1 MHWPGT
7 IRQLGSDLLSL
18 FSPPTCCACGTA
30 LVRGEQ
36 MMCTHC
42 LMKLPKTNFH
52 KVRDNMIEK
61 SFWGRIRIE
70 RATSFFFFMKGSNF
84 QHILHSLKY
93 KGRSDIGVYLGKRF
107 GNELVTQPDFRHFD
121 RIIPV
126 PLHADKLKKRGYNQS
141 EMIAHGMSKAMGIPV
156 DNKTLVRLTFTETQ
170 TKKNRIER
178 WENVKSVF
186 SANPAVNLM
195 DQHVLLVD
203 DVLTT
208 GATIEGCAQALL
220 DKNPTVKI
228 SVATLAYAHTM

>member
-141 EMIAHGMSKAMGIPV
+141 EMIAHGMSKAMGIPI
-156 DNKTLVRLTFTETQ
+156 DNKTLVRSTFTETQ

>member
-1 MHWPGT
+1 M
-7 IRQLGSDLLSL
+7 
-18 FSPPTCCACGTA
+18 
-30 LVRGEQ
+30 VRGEQ
-36 MMCTHC
+36 TLCVSC
-42 LMKLPKTNFH
+42 LMKLPQTNFH
-52 KVRDNMIEK
+52 KMRNNMIEK

-70 RATSFFFFMKGSNF
+70 RATSFFFFMKGSDF
-84 QHILHSLKY
+84 QHLLHALKY

-107 GNELVTQPDFRHFD
+107 GNELVTQPDFKHFD

-141 EMIAHGMSKAMGIPV
+141 EMIARGLSKAMHIPV
-156 DNKTLVRLTFTETQ
+156 DTKVLARTTFTETQ
-170 TKKNRIER
+170 THKSRIER

-186 SANPAVNLM
+186 AANSAINLNG
-195 DQHVLLVD
+195 QHVLLVD

-228 SVATLAYAHTM
+228 SVATLAYAHTV

>member
-18 FSPPTCCACGTA
+18 FSPPQCCACGTA

-36 MMCTHC
+36 LMCAHC
-42 LMKLPKTNFH
+42 LMKMPLTNFH

-61 SFWGRIRIE
+61 SFWGRIHIE
-70 RATSFFFFMKGSNF
+70 RATSYFFFVKGSDF
-84 QHILHSLKY
+84 QHLLHALKY
-93 KGRSDIGVYLGKRF
+93 NGRKDIGVTMGRRF
-107 GNELVTQPDFRHFD
+107 GNELVRQPDFSHFD

-126 PLHADKLKKRGYNQS
+126 PLHRDKLKKRGYNQS
-141 EMIAHGMSKAMGIPV
+141 EMIARGMSKAMSVPI
-156 DNKTLVRLTFTETQ
+156 DTKTLVRTTFTETQ
-170 TKKNRIER
+170 TRKSRIER

-186 SANPAVNLM
+186 AANPAVNLN
-195 DQHVLLVD
+195 DQHILLVD

-220 DKNPTVKI
+220 NKNPDVKI
-228 SVATLAYAHTM
+228 SVATLAYAHTV

>member
-1 MHWPGT
+1 MHWTGT

-42 LMKLPKTNFH
+42 LMKMPLTNFH
-52 KVRDNMIEK
+52 KVRDNMVEK
-61 SFWGRIRIE
+61 SFWGRIPIE
-70 RATSFFFFMKGSNF
+70 RATSYFFFVKDSDF

-93 KGRSDIGVYLGKRF
+93 NGRSDIGVYLGKRF
-107 GNELVTQPDFRHFD
+107 GNELITQPDFKHFD

-141 EMIAHGMSKAMGIPV
+141 EMIARGLSKAMNIPV
-156 DNKTLVRLTFTETQ
+156 DTKTLVRTTFTETQ
-170 TKKNRIER
+170 TKKSRIER

-186 SANPAVNLM
+186 AANPAVNLNG
-195 DQHVLLVD
+195 QHVLLVD

-228 SVATLAYAHTM
+228 SVATLAYAHTV

>member
-156 DNKTLVRLTFTETQ
+156 DNKTLVRSTFTETQ

-186 SANPAVNLM
+186 SANPVVNLM

>member
-156 DNKTLVRLTFTETQ
+156 DNKTLVRSTFTETQ

>member
-1 MHWPGT
+1 M
-7 IRQLGSDLLSL
+7 
-18 FSPPTCCACGTA
+18 
-30 LVRGEQ
+30 VRGEQ
-36 MMCTHC
+36 TLCVSC
-42 LMKLPKTNFH
+42 LMKLPQTNFH
-52 KVRDNMIEK
+52 KMRNNMIEK

-70 RATSFFFFMKGSNF
+70 RATSFFFFMKGSDF
-84 QHILHSLKY
+84 QHLLHALKY

-107 GNELVTQPDFRHFD
+107 GNELVTQPDFRNFD

-141 EMIAHGMSKAMGIPV
+141 EMIARGLSKAMNIPV
-156 DNKTLVRLTFTETQ
+156 DTKTLVRTTFTETQ
-170 TKKNRIER
+170 TKKSRIER

-186 SANPAVNLM
+186 SANPAINLNG
-195 DQHVLLVD
+195 QHVLLVD

-228 SVATLAYAHTM
+228 SVATLAYAHTV

>member
-1 MHWPGT
+1 MHWPDT

-18 FSPPTCCACGTA
+18 FSPPVCGACGTA

-36 MMCTHC
+36 TLCVSC
-42 LMKLPKTNFH
+42 LMKLPQTNFH
-52 KVRDNMIEK
+52 KMRNNMIEK

-70 RATSFFFFMKGSNF
+70 RATSFFFFMKGSDF
-84 QHILHSLKY
+84 QHLLHALKY

-107 GNELVTQPDFRHFD
+107 GNELVTQPDFKHFD

-141 EMIAHGMSKAMGIPV
+141 EMIARGLSKAMHIPV
-156 DNKTLVRLTFTETQ
+156 DTKVLARTTFTETQ
-170 TKKNRIER
+170 THKSRIER

-186 SANPAVNLM
+186 AANSAINLNG
-195 DQHVLLVD
+195 QHVLLVD

-228 SVATLAYAHTM
+228 SVATLAYAHTV

>member
-1 MHWPGT
+1 MRWPGT

-18 FSPPTCCACGTA
+18 FSPPVCCACATV

-36 MMCTHC
+36 TLCVNC
-42 LMKLPKTNFH
+42 LMKLPQTNFH
-52 KVRDNMIEK
+52 RMRDNMIEK

-70 RATSFFFFMKGSNF
+70 RATSFFFFVKGNDF
-84 QHILHSLKY
+84 QHLLHALKY

-107 GNELVTQPDFRHFD
+107 GNELVTHPDFRHFD

-126 PLHADKLKKRGYNQS
+126 PLHTDKLKKRGYNQS
-141 EMIAHGMSKAMGIPV
+141 EMIARGMSKAMNIPV
-156 DNKTLVRLTFTETQ
+156 DTKTLIRSTFTETQ
-170 TKKNRIER
+170 TKKSRIER

-186 SANPAVNLM
+186 AANPDTNLNGC
-195 DQHVLLVD
+195 HILLVD

-220 DKNPTVKI
+220 DKNPDVKI
-228 SVATLAYAHTM
+228 SVATLAYAHTV